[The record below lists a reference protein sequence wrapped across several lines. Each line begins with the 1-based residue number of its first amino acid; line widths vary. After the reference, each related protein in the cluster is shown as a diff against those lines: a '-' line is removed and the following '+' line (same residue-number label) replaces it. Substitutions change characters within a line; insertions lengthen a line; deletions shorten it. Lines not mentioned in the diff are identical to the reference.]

1 MNKTFKLEQNHTN
14 VRTEIL
20 AGVTTFLTMA
30 YIIFVNPNILSQ
42 TGMDFGAVTT
52 ATCLSAA
59 LATFCMAFMAN
70 YPFALAP
77 GMGLNAF
84 FTYSVCLV
92 MGVPWHI
99 ALTAVFV
106 EGIIF
111 IILTL
116 TSIREAVANCIP
128 KTLKIGISAG
138 IGLFITFIGLQNGG
152 VIINN
157 DSTLLGLTS
166 FNVLNATGETYTN
179 LMSAILTIIGL
190 ILIIVLEIRHIKGGI
205 LIGIAAVTILGIPF
219 GITQMPT
226 GIVSLP
232 PSIAPV
238 FCKLDFS
245 ALANPEFWIIV
256 FTFFFVD
263 FFDTIGTLV
272 GVASRADMLD
282 EKGQV
287 PNISPALMADAIGT
301 TAGAVLGTSTVT
313 TFVESASGVEQGG
326 RTGLTAFTTAC
337 LFLLAL
343 FFSPLIAIVPSCAT
357 APALIMVGGYMMMN
371 FKEMDFSDWTEFFPA
386 LIAFFMMGFS
396 YSIAT
401 GIEFGIISY
410 VLIKIFVGK
419 AKDINWI
426 LYILAAVF
434 LANLLFFAS

>member
-1 MNKTFKLEQNHTN
+1 MEAWLNKVFKLKENHTN
-14 VRTEIL
+14 VRTEVL
-20 AGVTTFLTMA
+20 AGITTFLTMA

-42 TGMDFGAVTT
+42 TGMDFGAVLT
-52 ATCLSAA
+52 ATCASAA

-84 FTYSVCLV
+84 FTYSVCIT
-92 MGVPWHI
+92 MGVPWHV

-111 IILTL
+111 IVLTL

-128 KTLKIGISAG
+128 KTLKIGISSG
-138 IGLFITFIGLQNGG
+138 IGLFITFIGLVNGE

-157 DSTLLGLTS
+157 ESTLIGLAE
-166 FNVLNATGETYTN
+166 LKMNAP
-179 LMSAILTIIGL
+179 AILTIVGL
-190 ILIIVLEIRHIKGGI
+190 ILMIVLEIRHVKGGI
-205 LIGIAAVTILGIPF
+205 LIGIAVVTVLGIPF
-219 GITQMPT
+219 GVTEMPS

-232 PSIAPV
+232 PSIEPV
-238 FCKLDFS
+238 FAKLDFTM
-245 ALANPEFWIIV
+245 LWNPEFWIIV

-272 GVASRADMLD
+272 GVASRADMLND
-282 EKGQV
+282 KGEL

-326 RTGLTAFTTAC
+326 RTGLTAFTAAC

-386 LIAFFMMGFS
+386 LIAFFMMGFA
-396 YSIAT
+396 YSISA

-410 VLIKIFVGK
+410 VLIKVCVGR
-419 AKDINWI
+419 AKDVNVI
-426 LYILAAVF
+426 LYVLCGLF
-434 LANLLFFAS
+434 LLNLLVFA

>member
-1 MNKTFKLEQNHTN
+1 MEARLNKVFKLKENHTN
-14 VRTEIL
+14 VRTEVL
-20 AGVTTFLTMA
+20 AGITTFLTMA

-42 TGMDFGAVTT
+42 TGMDFGAVLT
-52 ATCLSAA
+52 ATCASAA

-84 FTYSVCLV
+84 FTYSVCIT
-92 MGVPWHI
+92 MGVPWHV

-111 IILTL
+111 IVLTL

-128 KTLKIGISAG
+128 KTLKIGISSG
-138 IGLFITFIGLQNGG
+138 IGLFITFIGLVNGE

-157 DSTLLGLTS
+157 ESTLIGLAE
-166 FNVLNATGETYTN
+166 LKMNAP
-179 LMSAILTIIGL
+179 AILTIVGL
-190 ILIIVLEIRHIKGGI
+190 ILMIVLEIRHVKGGI
-205 LIGIAAVTILGIPF
+205 LIGIAVVTVLGIPF
-219 GITQMPT
+219 GVTEMPS

-232 PSIAPV
+232 PSIEPV
-238 FCKLDFS
+238 FAKLDFTM
-245 ALANPEFWIIV
+245 LWNPEFWIIV

-272 GVASRADMLD
+272 GVASRADMLND
-282 EKGQV
+282 KGEL

-326 RTGLTAFTTAC
+326 RTGLTAFTAAC

-343 FFSPLIAIVPSCAT
+343 FFSPVIAIVPSCAT

-386 LIAFFMMGFS
+386 LIAFFMMGFA
-396 YSIAT
+396 YSISA

-410 VLIKIFVGK
+410 VLIKVCVGR
-419 AKDINWI
+419 AKDVNVI
-426 LYILAAVF
+426 LYVLCGLF
-434 LANLLFFAS
+434 LLNLLVFA

>member
-1 MNKTFKLEQNHTN
+1 MEAWLNKTFKLEENHTN
-14 VRTEIL
+14 VRTEVL
-20 AGVTTFLTMA
+20 AGITTFLTMA

-42 TGMDFGAVTT
+42 TGMDFGAVLT
-52 ATCLSAA
+52 ATCASAA

-84 FTYSVCLV
+84 FTYSVCIT
-92 MGVPWHI
+92 MGVPWHV

-111 IILTL
+111 IVLTL

-128 KTLKIGISAG
+128 KTLKIGISSG
-138 IGLFITFIGLQNGG
+138 IGLFITFIGLVNGE

-157 DSTLLGLTS
+157 ESTLIGLAE
-166 FNVLNATGETYTN
+166 LKMNAP
-179 LMSAILTIIGL
+179 AILTIVGL
-190 ILIIVLEIRHIKGGI
+190 ILMIVLEIRHVKGGI
-205 LIGIAAVTILGIPF
+205 LIGIAAVTVLGIPF
-219 GITQMPT
+219 GVTEMPS

-232 PSIAPV
+232 PSIEPV
-238 FCKLDFS
+238 FAKLDFTM
-245 ALANPEFWIIV
+245 LANPEFWIIV

-272 GVASRADMLD
+272 GVASRADMLND
-282 EKGQV
+282 KGEL
-287 PNISPALMADAIGT
+287 PGISPALMADAIGT

-386 LIAFFMMGFS
+386 LIAFFMMGFA
-396 YSIAT
+396 YSISA

-410 VLIKIFVGK
+410 VLIESFVGR
-419 AKDINWI
+419 AKDVNVI
-426 LYILAAVF
+426 LYVLCGLF
-434 LANLLFFAS
+434 LLNLLVFA

>member
-1 MNKTFKLEQNHTN
+1 MEAWLNKTFKLEENHTN
-14 VRTEIL
+14 VRTEVL
-20 AGVTTFLTMA
+20 AGITTFLTMA

-42 TGMDFGAVTT
+42 TGMDFGAVLT
-52 ATCLSAA
+52 ATCASAA

-84 FTYSVCLV
+84 FTYSVCIT
-92 MGVPWHI
+92 MGVPWHV

-111 IILTL
+111 IVLTL

-128 KTLKIGISAG
+128 KTLKIGISSG
-138 IGLFITFIGLQNGG
+138 IGLFITFIGLVNGE

-157 DSTLLGLTS
+157 ESTLIGLAE
-166 FNVLNATGETYTN
+166 LKMNAP
-179 LMSAILTIIGL
+179 AILTIVGL
-190 ILIIVLEIRHIKGGI
+190 ILMIVLEIRHVKGGI
-205 LIGIAAVTILGIPF
+205 LIGIAVVTVLGIPF
-219 GITQMPT
+219 GVTEMPS

-232 PSIAPV
+232 PSIEPV
-238 FCKLDFS
+238 FAKLDFTM
-245 ALANPEFWIIV
+245 LWNPEFWIIV

-272 GVASRADMLD
+272 GVASRADMLND
-282 EKGQV
+282 KGEL

-326 RTGLTAFTTAC
+326 RTGLTAFTAAC

-386 LIAFFMMGFS
+386 LIAFFMMGFA
-396 YSIAT
+396 YSISA

-410 VLIKIFVGK
+410 VLIKIFVGR
-419 AKDINWI
+419 AKDVNWI
-426 LYILAAVF
+426 LYVLCALF
-434 LANLLFFAS
+434 LLNLLVL

>member
-1 MNKTFKLEQNHTN
+1 MEAWLNKTFKLEENHTN
-14 VRTEIL
+14 VRTEVL
-20 AGVTTFLTMA
+20 AGITTFLTMA

-42 TGMDFGAVTT
+42 TGMDFGAVLT
-52 ATCLSAA
+52 ATCASAA

-84 FTYSVCLV
+84 FTYSVCIT
-92 MGVPWHI
+92 MGVPWHV

-111 IILTL
+111 IVLTL

-128 KTLKIGISAG
+128 KTLKIGISSG
-138 IGLFITFIGLQNGG
+138 IGLFITFIGLVNGE

-157 DSTLLGLTS
+157 ESTLIGLAE
-166 FNVLNATGETYTN
+166 LKMNAP
-179 LMSAILTIIGL
+179 AILTIVGL
-190 ILIIVLEIRHIKGGI
+190 ILMIVLEIRHVKGGI
-205 LIGIAAVTILGIPF
+205 LIGIAVVTVLGIPF
-219 GITQMPT
+219 GVTEMPS

-232 PSIAPV
+232 PSIEPV
-238 FCKLDFS
+238 FAKLDFTM
-245 ALANPEFWIIV
+245 LWNPEFWIIV

-272 GVASRADMLD
+272 GVASRADMLND
-282 EKGQV
+282 KGEL
-287 PNISPALMADAIGT
+287 PNISPVLMADAIGT

-326 RTGLTAFTTAC
+326 RTGLTAFTAAC

-386 LIAFFMMGFS
+386 LIAFFMMGFA
-396 YSIAT
+396 YSISA

-410 VLIKIFVGK
+410 VLIKVCVGR
-419 AKDINWI
+419 AKDVNVI
-426 LYILAAVF
+426 LYVLCGLF
-434 LANLLFFAS
+434 LLNLLVFA

>member
-1 MNKTFKLEQNHTN
+1 MEAWLNKVFKLEENHTN
-14 VRTEIL
+14 VRTEVL
-20 AGVTTFLTMA
+20 AGITTFLTMA

-42 TGMDFGAVTT
+42 TGMDFGAVLT
-52 ATCLSAA
+52 ATCASAA

-84 FTYSVCLV
+84 FTYSVCIT
-92 MGVPWHI
+92 MGVPWHV

-111 IILTL
+111 IVLTL

-128 KTLKIGISAG
+128 KTLKIGISSG
-138 IGLFITFIGLQNGG
+138 IGLFITFIGLVNGE

-157 DSTLLGLTS
+157 ESTLIGLAE
-166 FNVLNATGETYTN
+166 LKMNAP
-179 LMSAILTIIGL
+179 AILTIVGL
-190 ILIIVLEIRHIKGGI
+190 ILMIVLEIRHVKGGI
-205 LIGIAAVTILGIPF
+205 LIGIAVVTVLGIPF
-219 GITQMPT
+219 GVTEMPS

-232 PSIAPV
+232 PSIEPV
-238 FCKLDFS
+238 FAKLDFTM
-245 ALANPEFWIIV
+245 LWNPEFWIIV

-272 GVASRADMLD
+272 GVASRADMLND
-282 EKGQV
+282 KGEL

-326 RTGLTAFTTAC
+326 RTGLTAFTAAC

-386 LIAFFMMGFS
+386 LIAFFMMGFA
-396 YSIAT
+396 YSISA

-410 VLIKIFVGK
+410 VLIKVCVGR
-419 AKDINWI
+419 AKDVNVI
-426 LYILAAVF
+426 LYVLCGLF
-434 LANLLFFAS
+434 LLNLLVFA

>member
-1 MNKTFKLEQNHTN
+1 MEAWLNKTFKLEENHTN
-14 VRTEIL
+14 VRTEVL
-20 AGVTTFLTMA
+20 AGITTFLTMA

-42 TGMDFGAVTT
+42 TGMDFGAVLT
-52 ATCLSAA
+52 ATCASAA

-84 FTYSVCLV
+84 FTYSVCIT
-92 MGVPWHI
+92 MGVPWHV

-111 IILTL
+111 IVLTL

-128 KTLKIGISAG
+128 KTLKIGISSG
-138 IGLFITFIGLQNGG
+138 IGLFITFIGLVNGE

-157 DSTLLGLTS
+157 ESTLIGLAE
-166 FNVLNATGETYTN
+166 LKMNAP
-179 LMSAILTIIGL
+179 AILTIVGL
-190 ILIIVLEIRHIKGGI
+190 ILMIVLEIRHVKGGI
-205 LIGIAAVTILGIPF
+205 LIGIAVVTVLGIPF
-219 GITQMPT
+219 GVTEMPS

-232 PSIAPV
+232 PSIEPV
-238 FCKLDFS
+238 FAKLDFTM
-245 ALANPEFWIIV
+245 LWNPEFWIIV

-272 GVASRADMLD
+272 GVASRADMLND
-282 EKGQV
+282 KGEL

-386 LIAFFMMGFS
+386 LIAFFMMGFA
-396 YSIAT
+396 YSISA

-410 VLIKIFVGK
+410 VLIKIFVGR
-419 AKDINWI
+419 AKDVNWI
-426 LYILAAVF
+426 LYVLCALF
-434 LANLLFFAS
+434 LLNLLVL

>member
-1 MNKTFKLEQNHTN
+1 MEAWLNKTFKLEENHTN
-14 VRTEIL
+14 VRTEVL
-20 AGVTTFLTMA
+20 AGITTFLTMA

-42 TGMDFGAVTT
+42 TGMDFGAVLT
-52 ATCLSAA
+52 ATCASAA

-84 FTYSVCLV
+84 FTYSVCMT
-92 MGVPWHI
+92 MGVPWHV

-111 IILTL
+111 IVLTL
-116 TSIREAVANCIP
+116 TSVREAVANCIP
-128 KTLKIGISAG
+128 KTLKIGISSG
-138 IGLFITFIGLQNGG
+138 IGLFITFIGLVNGE

-157 DSTLLGLTS
+157 ESTLIGLAE
-166 FNVLNATGETYTN
+166 LKMNAP
-179 LMSAILTIIGL
+179 AILTIVGL
-190 ILIIVLEIRHIKGGI
+190 ILMIVLEIRHVKGGI
-205 LIGIAAVTILGIPF
+205 LIGIAVVTVLGIPF
-219 GITQMPT
+219 GVTEMPS

-232 PSIAPV
+232 PSIEPV
-238 FCKLDFS
+238 FAKLDFTM
-245 ALANPEFWIIV
+245 LWNPEFWIIV

-272 GVASRADMLD
+272 GVASRADMLND
-282 EKGQV
+282 KGEL

-326 RTGLTAFTTAC
+326 RTGLTAFTAAC

-386 LIAFFMMGFS
+386 LIAFFMMGFA
-396 YSIAT
+396 YSISA

-410 VLIKIFVGK
+410 VLIKVCVGR
-419 AKDINWI
+419 AKDVNVI
-426 LYILAAVF
+426 LYVLCGLF
-434 LANLLFFAS
+434 LLNLLVFA

>member
-1 MNKTFKLEQNHTN
+1 MEAWLNKTFKLEENHTN
-14 VRTEIL
+14 VRTEVL
-20 AGVTTFLTMA
+20 AGITTFLTMA

-42 TGMDFGAVTT
+42 TGMDFGAVLT
-52 ATCLSAA
+52 ATCASAA

-84 FTYSVCLV
+84 FTYSVCIT
-92 MGVPWHI
+92 MGVPWHV

-111 IILTL
+111 IVLTL

-128 KTLKIGISAG
+128 KTLKIGISSG
-138 IGLFITFIGLQNGG
+138 IGLFITFIGLVNGE

-157 DSTLLGLTS
+157 ESTLIGLAE
-166 FNVLNATGETYTN
+166 LKMNAP
-179 LMSAILTIIGL
+179 AILTIVGL
-190 ILIIVLEIRHIKGGI
+190 ILMIVLEIRHVKGGI
-205 LIGIAAVTILGIPF
+205 LIGIAAVTVLGIPF
-219 GITQMPT
+219 GVTEMPS

-232 PSIAPV
+232 PSIEPV
-238 FCKLDFS
+238 FAKLDFTM
-245 ALANPEFWIIV
+245 LANPEFWIIV

-272 GVASRADMLD
+272 GVASRADMLND
-282 EKGQV
+282 KGEL
-287 PNISPALMADAIGT
+287 PGISPALMADAIGT

-386 LIAFFMMGFS
+386 LIAFFMMGFA
-396 YSIAT
+396 YSISA

-410 VLIKIFVGK
+410 VLIKIFVGR
-419 AKDINWI
+419 AKDVNWI
-426 LYILAAVF
+426 LYVLCALF
-434 LANLLFFAS
+434 LLNLLVL

>member
-1 MNKTFKLEQNHTN
+1 MEAWLNKTFKLEENHTN
-14 VRTEIL
+14 VRTEVL
-20 AGVTTFLTMA
+20 AGITTFLTMA

-42 TGMDFGAVTT
+42 TGMDFGAVLT
-52 ATCLSAA
+52 ATCASAA

-84 FTYSVCLV
+84 FTYSVCIT
-92 MGVPWHI
+92 MGVPWHV

-111 IILTL
+111 IVLTL

-128 KTLKIGISAG
+128 KTLKIGISSG
-138 IGLFITFIGLQNGG
+138 IGLFITFIGLVNGE

-157 DSTLLGLTS
+157 ESTLIGLAE
-166 FNVLNATGETYTN
+166 LKMNAP
-179 LMSAILTIIGL
+179 AILTIVGL
-190 ILIIVLEIRHIKGGI
+190 ILMIVLEIRHVKGGI
-205 LIGIAAVTILGIPF
+205 LIGIAVVTVLGIPF
-219 GITQMPT
+219 GVTEMPS

-232 PSIAPV
+232 PSIEPV
-238 FCKLDFS
+238 FAKLDFTM
-245 ALANPEFWIIV
+245 LWNPEFWIIV

-272 GVASRADMLD
+272 GVASRADMLND
-282 EKGQV
+282 KGEL

-326 RTGLTAFTTAC
+326 RTGLTAFTAAC

-386 LIAFFMMGFS
+386 LIAFFMMGFA
-396 YSIAT
+396 YSISA

-410 VLIKIFVGK
+410 VLIKVCVGR
-419 AKDINWI
+419 AKDVNVI
-426 LYILAAVF
+426 LYVLCGLF
-434 LANLLFFAS
+434 LLNLLVFA

>member
-1 MNKTFKLEQNHTN
+1 MEAWLNKTFKLEENHTN
-14 VRTEIL
+14 VRTEVL
-20 AGVTTFLTMA
+20 AGITTFLTMA

-42 TGMDFGAVTT
+42 TGMDFGAVLT
-52 ATCLSAA
+52 ATCASAA

-84 FTYSVCLV
+84 FTYSVCIT
-92 MGVPWHI
+92 MGVPWHV

-111 IILTL
+111 IVLTL

-128 KTLKIGISAG
+128 KTLKIGISSG
-138 IGLFITFIGLQNGG
+138 IGLFITFIGLVNGE

-157 DSTLLGLTS
+157 ESTLIGLAE
-166 FNVLNATGETYTN
+166 LKMNAP
-179 LMSAILTIIGL
+179 AILTIVGL
-190 ILIIVLEIRHIKGGI
+190 ILMIVLEIRHVKGGI
-205 LIGIAAVTILGIPF
+205 LIGIAAVTVLGIPF
-219 GITQMPT
+219 GVTEMPS

-232 PSIAPV
+232 PSIEPV
-238 FCKLDFS
+238 FAKLDFTM
-245 ALANPEFWIIV
+245 LANPEFWIIV

-272 GVASRADMLD
+272 GVASRADMLND
-282 EKGQV
+282 KGEL

-386 LIAFFMMGFS
+386 LIAFFMMGFA
-396 YSIAT
+396 YSISA

-410 VLIKIFVGK
+410 VLIKIFVGR
-419 AKDINWI
+419 AKDVNWI
-426 LYILAAVF
+426 LYVLCALF
-434 LANLLFFAS
+434 LLNLLVL

>member
-1 MNKTFKLEQNHTN
+1 
-14 VRTEIL
+14 
-20 AGVTTFLTMA
+20 
-30 YIIFVNPNILSQ
+30 
-42 TGMDFGAVTT
+42 
-52 ATCLSAA
+52 
-59 LATFCMAFMAN
+59 MAN

-84 FTYSVCLV
+84 FTYSVCIT
-92 MGVPWHI
+92 MGVPWHV

-111 IILTL
+111 IVLTL

-128 KTLKIGISAG
+128 KTLKIGISSG
-138 IGLFITFIGLQNGG
+138 IGLFITFIGLVNGE

-157 DSTLLGLTS
+157 ESTLIGLAE
-166 FNVLNATGETYTN
+166 LKMNAP
-179 LMSAILTIIGL
+179 AILTIVGL
-190 ILIIVLEIRHIKGGI
+190 ILMIVLEIRHVKGGI
-205 LIGIAAVTILGIPF
+205 LIGIAVVTVLGIPF
-219 GITQMPT
+219 GVTEMPS

-232 PSIAPV
+232 PSIEPV
-238 FCKLDFS
+238 FAKLDFTM
-245 ALANPEFWIIV
+245 LWNPEFWIIV

-272 GVASRADMLD
+272 GVASRADMLND
-282 EKGQV
+282 KGEL

-326 RTGLTAFTTAC
+326 RTGLTAFTAAC

-386 LIAFFMMGFS
+386 LIAFFMMGFA
-396 YSIAT
+396 YSISA

-410 VLIKIFVGK
+410 VLIKVCVGR
-419 AKDINWI
+419 AKDVNVI
-426 LYILAAVF
+426 LYVLCGLF
-434 LANLLFFAS
+434 LLNLLVFA

>member
-1 MNKTFKLEQNHTN
+1 MEAWLNKVFKLKENHTN
-14 VRTEIL
+14 VRTEVL
-20 AGVTTFLTMA
+20 AGITTFLTMA

-42 TGMDFGAVTT
+42 TGMDFGAVLT
-52 ATCLSAA
+52 ATCASAA

-84 FTYSVCLV
+84 FTYSVCIT
-92 MGVPWHI
+92 MGVPWHV

-111 IILTL
+111 IVLTL
-116 TSIREAVANCIP
+116 TSVREAVANCIP
-128 KTLKIGISAG
+128 KTLKIGISSG
-138 IGLFITFIGLQNGG
+138 IGLFITFIGLVNGG
-152 VIINN
+152 VIIN
-157 DSTLLGLTS
+157 DESTLITLAELKM
-166 FNVLNATGETYTN
+166 NAP
-179 LMSAILTIIGL
+179 AILTVVGL
-190 ILIIVLEIRHIKGGI
+190 ILMIVLEIRHVKGGI
-205 LIGIAAVTILGIPF
+205 LIGIAAVTVLGIPF
-219 GITQMPT
+219 GVTEMPS

-232 PSIAPV
+232 PSIEPV
-238 FCKLDFS
+238 FAKLDFTM
-245 ALANPEFWIIV
+245 LANPEFWIIV

-272 GVASRADMLD
+272 GVASRADMLND
-282 EKGQV
+282 KGEL
-287 PNISPALMADAIGT
+287 PGISPALMADAIGT

-386 LIAFFMMGFS
+386 LIAFFMMGFA
-396 YSIAT
+396 YSISA

-410 VLIKIFVGK
+410 VLIKIFVGR
-419 AKDINWI
+419 AKDVNWI
-426 LYILAAVF
+426 LYVLCALF
-434 LANLLFFAS
+434 LLNLLVL

>member
-1 MNKTFKLEQNHTN
+1 MEAWLNKTFKLKENHTN
-14 VRTEIL
+14 VRTEVL
-20 AGVTTFLTMA
+20 AGITTFLTMA

-42 TGMDFGAVTT
+42 TGMDFGAVLT
-52 ATCLSAA
+52 ATCASAA

-84 FTYSVCLV
+84 FTYSVCIT
-92 MGVPWHI
+92 MGVPWHV

-111 IILTL
+111 IVLTL

-128 KTLKIGISAG
+128 KTLKIGISSG
-138 IGLFITFIGLQNGG
+138 IGLFITFIGLVNGE

-157 DSTLLGLTS
+157 ESTLIGLAE
-166 FNVLNATGETYTN
+166 LKMNAP
-179 LMSAILTIIGL
+179 AILTIVGL
-190 ILIIVLEIRHIKGGI
+190 ILMIVLEIRHVKGGI
-205 LIGIAAVTILGIPF
+205 LIGIAVVTVLGIPF
-219 GITQMPT
+219 GVTEMPS

-232 PSIAPV
+232 PSIEPV
-238 FCKLDFS
+238 FAKLDFTM
-245 ALANPEFWIIV
+245 LWNPEFWIIV

-272 GVASRADMLD
+272 GVASRADMLND
-282 EKGQV
+282 KGEL

-326 RTGLTAFTTAC
+326 RTGLTAFTAAC

-386 LIAFFMMGFS
+386 LIAFFMMGFA
-396 YSIAT
+396 YSISA

-410 VLIKIFVGK
+410 VLIKVCVGR
-419 AKDINWI
+419 AKDVNVI
-426 LYILAAVF
+426 LYVLCGLF
-434 LANLLFFAS
+434 LLNLLVFA

>member
-1 MNKTFKLEQNHTN
+1 MEAWLNKVFKLKENHTN
-14 VRTEIL
+14 VRTEVL
-20 AGVTTFLTMA
+20 AGITTFLTMA

-42 TGMDFGAVTT
+42 TGMDFGAVLT
-52 ATCLSAA
+52 ATCASAA

-84 FTYSVCLV
+84 FTYSVCMT
-92 MGVPWHI
+92 MGVPWHV

-111 IILTL
+111 IVLTL
-116 TSIREAVANCIP
+116 TSVREAVANCIP
-128 KTLKIGISAG
+128 KTLKIGISSG
-138 IGLFITFIGLQNGG
+138 IGLFITFIGLVNGG
-152 VIINN
+152 VIIN
-157 DSTLLGLTS
+157 DESTLITLAELKM
-166 FNVLNATGETYTN
+166 NAP
-179 LMSAILTIIGL
+179 AILTVVGL
-190 ILIIVLEIRHIKGGI
+190 ILMIVLEIRHVKGGI
-205 LIGIAAVTILGIPF
+205 LIGIAAVTVLGIPF
-219 GITQMPT
+219 GVTEMPS

-232 PSIAPV
+232 PSIEPV
-238 FCKLDFS
+238 FAKLDFTM
-245 ALANPEFWIIV
+245 LANPEFWIIV

-272 GVASRADMLD
+272 GVASRADMLND
-282 EKGQV
+282 KGEL
-287 PNISPALMADAIGT
+287 PGISPALMADAIGT

-386 LIAFFMMGFS
+386 LIAFFMMGFA
-396 YSIAT
+396 YSISA

-410 VLIKIFVGK
+410 VLIKIFVGR
-419 AKDINWI
+419 AKDVNWI
-426 LYILAAVF
+426 LYVLCALF
-434 LANLLFFAS
+434 LLNLLVL